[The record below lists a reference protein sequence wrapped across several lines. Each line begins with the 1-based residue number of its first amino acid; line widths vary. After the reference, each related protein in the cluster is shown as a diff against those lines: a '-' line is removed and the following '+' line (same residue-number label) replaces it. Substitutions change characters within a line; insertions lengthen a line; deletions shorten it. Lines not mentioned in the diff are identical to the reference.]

1 MEAAKALLIGLV
13 GAIQSAAAVMRP
25 GDSSEARPAAQE
37 GPQAATARAQTGG
50 DTARARGHAHS
61 GNCFRTPRA
70 PEATHRCC
78 KKPGP
83 GDRSVAAGAAS
94 AAADP
99 EVIPLPG
106 QRGGSEAYLRGRHL
120 RLKHHYIGMGR
131 TQAPGKKVKV
141 QWSPQSVRA
150 TLPSSPVHD
159 VSASRSQNN
168 AQMDLKLESL
178 SENLSHII
186 LLSMLEQ
193 LEAKLDDLQNTLK
206 DVPSRVAGLMEQIWI
221 AKSQY
226 PLPNGGVSLEMVCPM
241 SIRDCAVS
249 QSPATPQLDRPG
261 EASMCLQPV
270 FTDRHVPKQDCTLSS
285 PTDVKVSPYEPRL
298 YLLPVLPDRCDPLQ
312 GRSMQ
317 PGFPDVREPQE
328 DQCMQPGFPDVHELQ
343 HDQCMQPGFP
353 DGNELK
359 QDCTESRCPQTDPSL
374 RSLEGK
380 LCLQQEFADEQTPQ
394 QDHSIQPA
402 IPEEKEPDEHL
413 KQEPSPLSANSWNQ
427 QQNVCPGPLFAAGDE
442 PQQDHCKEPVL
453 PNAKEPDE
461 QVGEELM
468 CFDCQDPQENQ
479 CLQPGSH
486 DGKAPCKHLQ
496 SGLLSLDIFGS
507 QQTQCLQLAFQDTQQ
522 HLCLKQEFPCAQDPN
537 VDYELESLHQELES
551 MHPEAQEPNQNYKVE
566 PLHPVEQDSYQ
577 NDKLEPP
584 CTDAQGSYQN
594 DKLEPPYTDTQ
605 GSYQNDKL
613 EPPCTDAQG
622 SYQNDK
628 LEPPCTDARGSYQN
642 DKLEPPCT
650 DARGSYQNDKLEP
663 LRTDARGSYQ
673 NDKLEPPCTDAQG
686 SYQNEKLEPPC
697 TDARGS
703 YQNDKLEPPCT
714 DARGAYQNDKLQPPC
729 TDAQGSYQN
738 DKLQPPCS
746 DAQGS
751 YQNDK
756 LQPPCSD
763 AQGSDRNSVLEP
775 LLPESKDQHQNYKL
789 ELLCS
794 DERGPSVPPSCL
806 ELDTSTA
813 DQDALTVSIERG
825 NTKSHL
831 LLFEGFPGGARRGAA
846 RQRGRRE
853 PEEKKTPTPRMPE
866 CPETGLVVSVRERFQ
881 GQQASIN

>member
-1 MEAAKALLIGLV
+1 MEAAKALVIGLV

-106 QRGGSEAYLRGRHL
+106 QRGGSEACEGLRRRSRAGSRILAVRRHL

-141 QWSPQSVRA
+141 QRSPQSVRA
-150 TLPSSPVHD
+150 ILPSSPVHD
-159 VSASRSQNN
+159 VSASRSRNN

-178 SENLSHII
+178 SGNLSHII

-206 DVPSRVAGLMEQIWI
+206 DVPSRVAGFMEQIWI

-226 PLPNGGVSLEMVCPM
+226 PLPNAGVSLEMVCPM

-261 EASMCLQPV
+261 DPSLCLQPV
-270 FTDRHVPKQDCTLSS
+270 FADRHARKQDCRLSS
-285 PTDVKVSPYEPRL
+285 PTYVKVRPDESSL
-298 YLLPVLPDRCDPLQ
+298 YLQPVLPDRRDPLQ

-317 PGFPDVREPQE
+317 PGFS
-328 DQCMQPGFPDVHELQ
+328 DVHELQ
-343 HDQCMQPGFP
+343 QDQYMQPGFP

-359 QDCTESRCPQTDPSL
+359 QDCTESRCPQTDHSV
-374 RSLEGK
+374 RSLNGK
-380 LCLQQEFADEQTPQ
+380 LCLQQEFVDGQTPQ
-394 QDHSIQPA
+394 QDHNIQPVS
-402 IPEEKEPDEHL
+402 PEEREPDKHL
-413 KQEPSPLSANSWNQ
+413 KPEPSPLSANSWDQ
-427 QQNVCPGPLFAAGDE
+427 QQNFCPRPLFPAGDE
-442 PQQDHCKEPVL
+442 PPQNHCKKPVL

-461 QVGEELM
+461 QVQEELM

-479 CLQPGSH
+479 CLQPVSP
-486 DGKAPCKHLQ
+486 DGKAPCEHLQ
-496 SGLLSLDIFGS
+496 SGLLSLDGFGS
-507 QQTQCLQLAFQDTQQ
+507 QQTHCLQLAFQDTQSQQ
-522 HLCLKQEFPCAQDPN
+522 HLCLKQEFPYAQGPN
-537 VDYELESLHQELES
+537 VDYELESLHRELES
-551 MHPEAQEPNQNYKVE
+551 MRPEAQEPDQNYKVE
-566 PLHPVEQDSYQ
+566 PLHPVEQDSNQNDKLEPPWCDARGSYQ

-584 CTDAQGSYQN
+584 CTDAHGSYQKE
-594 DKLEPPYTDTQ
+594 KLEPPCTDTQ

-628 LEPPCTDARGSYQN
+628 LEPPCTDKQGSYQN

-650 DARGSYQNDKLEP
+650 DAQ
-663 LRTDARGSYQ
+663 GSYQ

-686 SYQNEKLEPPC
+686 SYQNEKLQPPFS
-697 TDARGS
+697 DAR
-703 YQNDKLEPPCT
+703 D
-714 DARGAYQNDKLQPPC
+714 
-729 TDAQGSYQN
+729 
-738 DKLQPPCS
+738 
-746 DAQGS
+746 
-751 YQNDK
+751 
-756 LQPPCSD
+756 
-763 AQGSDRNSVLEP
+763 SDRNSVLEP
-775 LLPESKDQHQNYKL
+775 LRPESKDQHQNYKL

-806 ELDTSTA
+806 GLDTTTA
-813 DQDALTVSIERG
+813 DQDALTNSMERG
-825 NTKSHL
+825 NTKSHIL
-831 LLFEGFPGGARRGAA
+831 LLKAFPGGARRGAA

-866 CPETGLVVSVRERFQ
+866 CPETAQQSHFESMDGKESHKSSGGKKNFTQNIHLRKHHRMHMRERHFACNVCEKGFITDRVLLDFQ
-881 GQQASIN
+881 QDNQALLAHFT